1 MNECPLCYH
10 ELVNVIYGVPG
21 QKLIEMAKNEDIALG
36 GTTLTI
42 DQPKLYCYGC
52 QEAF

>member
-10 ELVNVIYGVPG
+10 ELVNIIYGTPG
-21 QKLIEMAKNEDIALG
+21 QKLIELAKKEDVALG
-36 GTTLTI
+36 GKFSKGS
-42 DQPKLYCYGC
+42 PSFYCYGC

>member
-10 ELVNVIYGVPG
+10 ELVNVIYGYPSL
-21 QKLIEMAKNEDIALG
+21 KLIELAKKEDIALG
-36 GTTLTI
+36 GSFSK
-42 DQPKLYCYGC
+42 DSPKLYCYGC